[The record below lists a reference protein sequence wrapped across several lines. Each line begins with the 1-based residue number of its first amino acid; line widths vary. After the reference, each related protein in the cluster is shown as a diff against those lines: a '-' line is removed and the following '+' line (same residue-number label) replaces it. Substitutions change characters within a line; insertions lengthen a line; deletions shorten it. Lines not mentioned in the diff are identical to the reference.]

1 MNPNVKKRILF
12 VDDEQNFLE
21 GMRRML
27 RAQDGVWDMDF
38 IANAYAAFDQICKTG
53 YDAIVSDIKMP
64 CMDGFE
70 LLGKIRNTEWTKD
83 IPVLIL
89 TGSNENHLKQ
99 RALDLGATDLL
110 NKPVN
115 REDLIARLRSMLR
128 LKSYQ
133 DEITAQNALL
143 DRKVRERTLE
153 LEETRLDIIWR
164 LAKMAEFRDYDTGNH
179 IVRVGY
185 YCWAIAGALG
195 LEQEYIEALFLTSPL
210 HDIGKIGIPDDI
222 LLKPGKLSPEEF
234 EVMKK
239 HCAIGAEML
248 RHDCNC
254 KDAFL
259 EERGLHR
266 YKTTGNGSNP
276 LLKMASTIALSH
288 HERWDGT
295 GYPSGLAGDKIPME
309 SRIVALS
316 DVYDALCSVRPYKP
330 AFTEEESLTII
341 RDEVGTHFDPAV
353 YDAFEKSIDK
363 LRSIRIRFSDQTY
376 RHPDND
382 QPIANKDL
390 QIS

>member
-1 MNPNVKKRILF
+1 MNLNVKKRILF
-12 VDDEQNFLE
+12 VDDEQNFLD

-27 RAQDGVWDMDF
+27 QTQDGTWDTDF

-53 YDAIVSDIKMP
+53 YDTVVSDIKMP

-70 LLGKIRNTEWTKD
+70 LLEKIRNTEWTKD

-115 REDLIARLRSMLR
+115 REDLIARLKSMLR

-143 DRKVRERTLE
+143 ERKVRERTLE
-153 LEETRLDIIWR
+153 LEESRLDIIWR

-185 YCWAIAGALG
+185 YCRVIAGALG
-195 LEQEYIEALFLTSPL
+195 LEQEYIETLFMTSPL
-210 HDIGKIGIPDDI
+210 HDIGKIGIPDNI

-234 EVMKK
+234 EVMQK

-248 RHDCNC
+248 QPDCKC

-259 EERGLHR
+259 LERGLHI
-266 YKTTGNGSNP
+266 YTTPRNGNNP

-295 GYPSGLAGDKIPME
+295 GYPSGLAGDKIPTE

-330 AFTEEESLTII
+330 AFTEEESLAII
-341 RDEVGTHFDPAV
+341 RDEAGTHLDPVV
-353 YDAFEKSIDK
+353 YAAFEKSIDK
-363 LRSIRIRFSDQTY
+363 LRSIRIQLSD
-376 RHPDND
+376 
-382 QPIANKDL
+382 
-390 QIS
+390 

>member
-1 MNPNVKKRILF
+1 MNLNVKKRILF
-12 VDDEQNFLE
+12 VDDEQNFLD

-27 RAQDGVWDMDF
+27 RAQAEVWDMSF
-38 IANAYAAFDQICKTG
+38 IANPYAAFDQLCKTG
-53 YDAIVSDIKMP
+53 YDAVVSDIKMP

-70 LLGKIRNTEWTKD
+70 LLEKIRSTEWIKD

-89 TGSNENHLKQ
+89 TGLNENHLKQ

-115 REDLIARLRSMLR
+115 REDLIARLKSMLR

-133 DEITAQNALL
+133 DEIIAQNALL
-143 DRKVRERTLE
+143 ELKVRERTLD
-153 LEETRLDIIWR
+153 LEESRLDIIWR

-185 YCWAIAGALG
+185 YCRVIAEALG
-195 LEQEYIEALFLTSPL
+195 LEQEFIKNLFVTSPL
-210 HDIGKIGIPDDI
+210 HNIGKIGIPDNI
-222 LLKPGKLSPEEF
+222 LLKSGKLSPEEF

-239 HCAIGAEML
+239 HCAIGAEIL
-248 RHDCNC
+248 RHDCKC

-259 EERGLHR
+259 LERSLHIH
-266 YKTTGNGSNP
+266 TTTRNSNNP
-276 LLKMASTIALSH
+276 LLEMASTIAMSH

-330 AFTEEESLTII
+330 AFTEGESLAII
-341 RDEVGTHFDPAV
+341 RDEAGRHFDPVV
-353 YDAFEKSIDK
+353 YAAFEKSIDK
-363 LRSIRIRFSDQTY
+363 LRSIRIRFSDQIH
-376 RHPDND
+376 R
-382 QPIANKDL
+382 
-390 QIS
+390 